1 LQLEP
6 AGNAKEGNAVMP
18 TAWNHAAALERVDG
32 DELLLI
38 ELIAVFFEEYPKF
51 AARLTQSLSQKDFA
65 GLRETAHS
73 LKGSLGYLGAVDG
86 EATALSLEQ
95 ASLSRDPARAGE
107 LVAQLMAYIEALRQL
122 MVSSAG
128 EPNDATRIQ

>member
-1 LQLEP
+1 MST
-6 AGNAKEGNAVMP
+6 G
-18 TAWNHAAALERVDG
+18 WDHAAALERLDG

-65 GLRETAHS
+65 GLREAAHS
-73 LKGSLGYLGAVDG
+73 LKGSLGYLGAAEG
-86 EATALSLEQ
+86 EALARCLEQ
-95 ASLSRDPARAGE
+95 ASLSSDSNGAGE

-122 MVSSAG
+122 MASPAG
-128 EPNDATRIQ
+128 EPADAIRMH

>member
-1 LQLEP
+1 MP
-6 AGNAKEGNAVMP
+6 AG
-18 TAWNHAAALERVDG
+18 WDYAAAMERVDG

-38 ELIAVFFEEYPKF
+38 ELIALFFEEYPRF
-51 AARLTQSLSQKDFA
+51 AARLTQSLSQKDLA

-86 EATALSLEQ
+86 EALALSLEQ
-95 ASLSRDPARAGE
+95 ASLSEDSVRAGE
-107 LVAQLMAYIEALRQL
+107 LVAQLMAYIEALRQQ

-128 EPNDATRIQ
+128 EPTDATRIQ